1 MVSAMITPV
10 HNKQWG
16 PALQGL
22 EVPRKLSWE
31 RVPSP
36 AASPEGAVSADLS
49 PGAVL
54 LSEEGLDFS
63 ASSVETLSGS
73 MDFNLEFTSSS
84 VERLSVS
91 GYYSEETETLNLSWH
106 FTFQKEVVVEG
117 RIELRTFEANLQVSI
132 SQVDRKTVTPYVRQE
147 DIMSLVRR
155 LLRDIEEIATDD
167 NKILGGVVLDYKD
180 FRELFA
186 LDNGKIIHDLMALI
200 ELTVILARLRQK
212 LEGNEEVVILAPERE
227 ETRGITVTETSM
239 RMESF
244 HLEIRDVTFTLSAA
258 ENTSELPASTTTGE
272 EVSPEPAALTGE
284 GAVPD
289 SPPSR

>member
-1 MVSAMITPV
+1 MIRPV
-10 HNKQWG
+10 HNKQLD
-16 PALQGL
+16 PVLQGM
-22 EVPRKLSWE
+22 E
-31 RVPSP
+31 
-36 AASPEGAVSADLS
+36 ASPHLLSPGKIPVQTADRGDAVSTDLS

-54 LSEEGLDFS
+54 LSEEGLDFG
-63 ASSVETLSGS
+63 ASSVETLSGN

-91 GYYSEETETLNLSWH
+91 GYYSEETGTLNLSWH

-117 RIELRTFEANLQVSI
+117 RAELRTFEADLQVSV
-132 SQVDRKTVTPYVRQE
+132 SQVNHKTVTPYVRKE

-155 LLRDIEEIATDD
+155 ILRDIEETVADD
-167 NKILGGVVLDYKD
+167 DKVLGGVVLDYKD

-186 LDNGKIIHDLMALI
+186 LENGKLIHDLMALI

-212 LEGNEEVVILAPERE
+212 LEGDEEVVILAPERE
-227 ETRGITVTETSM
+227 ETRGISVTETSM

-244 HLEIRDVTFTLSAA
+244 HLEVRDVTIAPAAETGELSASDA
-258 ENTSELPASTTTGE
+258 PDDATGLK
-272 EVSPEPAALTGE
+272 PAAPSRE

-289 SPPSR
+289 SPPAR

>member
-1 MVSAMITPV
+1 MIKPV
-10 HNKQWG
+10 HNTQWS

-49 PGAVL
+49 PWAVL

-84 VERLSVS
+84 VKRLSVS
-91 GYYSEETETLNLSWH
+91 GYYSEATKSLNLSWH
-106 FTFQKEVVVEG
+106 FTFQKEVTVDG
-117 RIELRTFEANLQVSI
+117 HTELRTIEAHLQVSV
-132 SQVDRKTVTPYVRQE
+132 SHVNRKTVTPYVRQE

-155 LLRDIEEIATDD
+155 LLRDIEKTAADD
-167 NKILGGVVLDYKD
+167 NKVLGGVILDYKD

-186 LDNGKIIHDLMALI
+186 LDNGKLAHDLMALI
-200 ELTVILARLRQK
+200 ELTVILARLRQR
-212 LEGNEEVVILAPERE
+212 LEGDEEVVVLTPERK
-227 ETRGITVTETSM
+227 ETRGVSVTETGM

-244 HLEIRDVTFTLSAA
+244 HLEVREVTTASAA
-258 ENTSELPASTTTGE
+258 VEVGEPPASTASGNETGLELAAPTGE
-272 EVSPEPAALTGE
+272 VVA
-284 GAVPD
+284 PD
-289 SPPSR
+289 SPPAQ

>member
-1 MVSAMITPV
+1 MSTPV
-10 HNKQWG
+10 HNKQWS
-16 PALQGL
+16 PALQGP
-22 EVPRKLSWE
+22 EVPRKLSRE

-49 PGAVL
+49 PWAVL

-91 GYYSEETETLNLSWH
+91 GYYSEETESLNLSWH
-106 FTFQKEVVVEG
+106 LTFQKEVTVEG
-117 RIELRTFEANLQVSI
+117 RTELRTFEADLQVSV

-155 LLRDIEEIATDD
+155 LLRDIEETASDE
-167 NKILGGVVLDYKD
+167 NKVLGSVVLDYKD
-180 FRELFA
+180 FREIFA
-186 LDNGKIIHDLMALI
+186 LDNGKLAHNLMALI
-200 ELTVILARLRQK
+200 ELTVILARLRQR
-212 LEGNEEVVILAPERE
+212 LVGDEEVVVLTPERK
-227 ETRGITVTETSM
+227 ETRGVSVTETDM

-244 HLEIRDVTFTLSAA
+244 HLEIRDVTSTLSAA

-284 GAVPD
+284 RAVPD
-289 SPPSR
+289 RPPTH